1 MFVSEKLQFS
11 EVLSP
16 QLCLLLAKLGMCCL
30 NFTGILSV
38 QLLLLMRYSIQFLP
52 MTLQEEAA
60 QWNIIIMGAANR
72 QLWDQENGG
81 QVIATTTYSLGE
93 QTTQIV
99 QHHEVQCLA

>member
-1 MFVSEKLQFS
+1 
-11 EVLSP
+11 
-16 QLCLLLAKLGMCCL
+16 
-30 NFTGILSV
+30 
-38 QLLLLMRYSIQFLP
+38 

-72 QLWDQENGG
+72 QLWDQGNEIQLWDQENGG
-81 QVIATTTYSLGE
+81 QVIATATYFLGE